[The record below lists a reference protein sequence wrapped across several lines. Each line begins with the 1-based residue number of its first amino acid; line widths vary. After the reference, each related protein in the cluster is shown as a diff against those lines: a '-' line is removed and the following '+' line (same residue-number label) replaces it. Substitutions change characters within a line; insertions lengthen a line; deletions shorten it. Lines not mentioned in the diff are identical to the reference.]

1 MTAGLT
7 AAGNCRVI
15 VGRMHQRR
23 KNEKTGS
30 FNKKYDR

>member
-1 MTAGLT
+1 MAASLT

-30 FNKKYDR
+30 FDQEYDR